1 MTLSYRLKFLSLDQ
15 INAIV
20 GSVNRILSSANV
32 DVRDFMMISD
42 YGNDISA
49 SVHRNLK
56 YEDLLATLKTLSM
69 SEKKN
74 IEIEQVLRAAKTLTD
89 TLACKRFT
97 HPSYKMYISF

>member
-49 SVHRNLK
+49 SVHRNLR
-56 YEDLLATLKTLSM
+56 YEDLLATLRRSQCQRRKTLKLS
-69 SEKKN
+69 K
-74 IEIEQVLRAAKTLTD
+74 
-89 TLACKRFT
+89 F
-97 HPSYKMYISF
+97 